1 MLRATPS
8 ELQDEVHLD
17 RLVALSRLWHEVL
30 ARIRAARSGNPG
42 EFFAFRKRVQ
52 LTLTLNMLTLTLDVV
67 DQLLGGVGRLH
78 FVFVP
83 FDWLLKWSSCS
94 R

>member
-1 MLRATPS
+1 MSACPGDDRRSVHARVVAAPLR
-8 ELQDEVHLD
+8 LD
-17 RLVALSRLWHEVL
+17 RREQ
-30 ARIRAARSGNPG
+30 
-42 EFFAFRKRVQ
+42 RVQ

-78 FVFVP
+78 FAFVP

>member
-1 MLRATPS
+1 MSRATKRRCALGLHCVIAQHRVYDRS
-8 ELQDEVHLD
+8 RDDWTAFQDCD
-17 RLVALSRLWHEVL
+17 KRMTAQALL
-30 ARIRAARSGNPG
+30 
-42 EFFAFRKRVQ
+42 RVQ

-78 FVFVP
+78 FAFVP

>member
-1 MLRATPS
+1 MILSTNPQQLIRLTM
-8 ELQDEVHLD
+8 EL
-17 RLVALSRLWHEVL
+17 
-30 ARIRAARSGNPG
+30 
-42 EFFAFRKRVQ
+42 RVQ

-78 FVFVP
+78 FAFVP

>member
-1 MLRATPS
+1 
-8 ELQDEVHLD
+8 
-17 RLVALSRLWHEVL
+17 
-30 ARIRAARSGNPG
+30 
-42 EFFAFRKRVQ
+42 
-52 LTLTLNMLTLTLDVV
+52 MLTLTLDVV

-78 FVFVP
+78 FALVP